1 MIAESSVH
9 SRNLLTNGAVCI
21 SLTTPLAGNA
31 MTSVLLI
38 EDDNRLAQMIVPW
51 LAQYEFSVQHSAS
64 VSDAHYRMQQQPF
77 DVVLLDLMLGD
88 ADGLALRRQIR
99 SDYQHDPAII
109 MVTGRGDPAD
119 RIIGLEVGADDY
131 LPKPFEPRELLAR
144 MRAVLRR
151 TRPAGTAAGRNVIR
165 SGALEIDTAA
175 RSVTLAQQSCQLTSL
190 QFDLLVALAR
200 QAGRVLSREQIWQA
214 VRGENYDPF
223 DRAIDVHI
231 GRIRQAIGD
240 DPRAPTRI
248 IMVRGVGY
256 VFSAQPG

>member
-1 MIAESSVH
+1 
-9 SRNLLTNGAVCI
+9 
-21 SLTTPLAGNA
+21 

-38 EDDNRLAQMIVPW
+38 EDDHRLAGMIVPY
-51 LAQYEFSVQHSAS
+51 LAQHEFNVMHSAS
-64 VSDAHYRMQQQPF
+64 VPDAQLRLRQGEF

-88 ADGLALRRQIR
+88 ADGLALCRQIR
-99 SDYQHDPAII
+99 SQCHNEPAII

-131 LPKPFEPRELLAR
+131 LPKPYEPRELLAR

-151 TRPAGTAAGRNVIR
+151 IKPGRLLNAEHVIR

-175 RSVTLAQQSCQLTSL
+175 RSVLLHQQPCALTSL

-200 QAGRVLSREQIWQA
+200 HAGRVLNREQIWQS
-214 VRGENYDPF
+214 VRGESYDSF

-231 GRIRQAIGD
+231 GRIRQLIED
-240 DPRAPTRI
+240 DPRTPKRI
-248 IMVRGVGY
+248 ITVRGVGY
-256 VFSAQPG
+256 VFSAMPHA